1 MQNPEKGI
9 SSKRVVSTI
18 FSTSFPL
25 NYDVALRARTVERP
39 HQTTVVSLSFDTVES
54 DV

>member
-25 NYDVALRARTVERP
+25 NYDVARENCGTSA
-39 HQTTVVSLSFDTVES
+39 S
-54 DV
+54 DYSGVT